1 MPQSRH
7 TRSGKRRTRTQRQRA
22 PEQRPAPSPRWVGA
36 TGLGLV
42 GGGALVLLLGN
53 LPVIADATRRLPGL
67 GANWTLVVGITCVAV
82 GFGFLMRW
90 R

>member
-1 MPQSRH
+1 MPESRH
-7 TRSGKRRTRTQRQRA
+7 TRGGRRRTRTQRQRA

-42 GGGALVLLLGN
+42 SGGAAVLLFGN
-53 LPVIADATRRLPGL
+53 LPVIADLTRDLPSL
-67 GANWTLVVGITCVAV
+67 GSNWTLVVGILLVTS
-82 GFGFLMRW
+82 GFVLLMRW

>member
-1 MPQSRH
+1 MPESRH
-7 TRSGKRRTRTQRQRA
+7 TRGGRRRTRPQRQRA
-22 PEQRPAPSPRWVGA
+22 PEQRPAASPRWVGA

-53 LPVIADATRRLPGL
+53 LPVIADATRRLPLL
-67 GANWTLVVGITCVAV
+67 GSNWTLVAGIVSV
-82 GFGFLMRW
+82 SLGFVFLMRW

>member
-1 MPQSRH
+1 MPESRH
-7 TRSGKRRTRTQRQRA
+7 TRGGRRRTRTQRQRA

-42 GGGALVLLLGN
+42 SGGAAVLLLGN
-53 LPVIADATRRLPGL
+53 LPVIADLTRDLPAL
-67 GANWTLVVGITCVAV
+67 GSNWTLVVGILLVTA
-82 GFGFLMRW
+82 GFVLLMRW